1 MELFNS
7 FLTAVPFPPEWVL
20 VFVKASLLLGVA
32 QLALKAMPSISAA
45 TRHLVLTTA
54 LAAFL
59 LIPVFGYV
67 VPAWQLRVLPPA
79 SRPAAIPAASS
90 EPVRRAVQ
98 TVVPAALPATQ
109 VDPPGVVT
117 VVATPTPAPAAVRPA
132 RSWAWSEIA
141 IFVWL
146 TIAALLLARL
156 FLGMLRVSWII
167 SSGEPLSPRAFDLVN
182 AAKLRLGITRAV
194 SLVRSN
200 QIQVP
205 MIWGCFRPA
214 LLLPMTSESWPEE
227 QLEVVILHE
236 LGHLKRWDFVTLVI
250 GNLVTSLFWFHPQV
264 WLADL
269 TARRECERA
278 CDDLVLTSGTKAS
291 DYAGHLLSFVKLM
304 PAVER
309 FGAVTLGMSRRSQL
323 EGRLLAILHPSLPRA
338 SATRRGLVVGAVAA
352 AAIILPLSALRLT
365 AAPPQETAVAP
376 AVLRFGNLQ
385 LNGDSM
391 SRGESANELVSNRKE
406 KDRDWR
412 DGGNHSASEW
422 FAYAYELHNSDRFPE
437 AIAAF
442 KNAIAG
448 GYKPG
453 TSAYNIACGYAMQND
468 ADNALIWLRQ
478 SLVSGFDNYDH
489 LFEDSDLDP
498 IRGDARFQAV
508 LAPYR
513 ADYEKEHN
521 DHDSWKGTAREWKS
535 AIRDGIRGGIR
546 EGILGGIGDL
556 NDLQGLRSS
565 EDESPDRLQE
575 ANRRFALLQSTSSTD
590 GEDWSDTG
598 VRLLRVR
605 QLDRAIVALRQ
616 AVDHLGESGST
627 AMYNLACAYSLN
639 GDRASALQWLEKSI
653 NAGFDQR
660 DKINQDPDLNTI
672 RREARFAELAKLA
685 DDLTMQREEW
695 SRDGVG
701 RDDDRDWSPVID
713 YFRGYVRAHPGSGRA
728 FSNLGYALLR
738 NGSAKEAVDAF
749 QSALRLGYRP
759 GASTYNVACALAV
772 AGQKDAAFDWLA
784 RADRAGFKVENYVG
798 HDDDLDNLRDDPR
811 LRQYED
817 RSETW
822 SFGKHEKHDKVKMKR
837 TVSR

>member
-20 VFVKASLLLGVA
+20 AFLKASLLLAVA

-67 VPAWQLRVLPPA
+67 VPAWRLSVLPATAPRPA
-79 SRPAAIPAASS
+79 SIPDAGSD
-90 EPVRRAVQ
+90 PVRSAAPAVL
-98 TVVPAALPATQ
+98 PAALPAAQ
-109 VDPPGVVT
+109 IDPPGVVT
-117 VVATPTPAPAAVRPA
+117 VVATPVPAPMPPA
-132 RSWAWSEIA
+132 RSWSWREIA
-141 IFVWL
+141 VFVWL
-146 TIAALLLARL
+146 AVAALLLARL
-156 FLGMLRVSWII
+156 FLGMLRVSWIV
-167 SSGEPLSPRAFDLVN
+167 SSGDPLSPRAFDLVN
-182 AAKLRLGITRAV
+182 AAKLRLGITRPV
-194 SLVRSN
+194 SLVRSS

-205 MIWGCFRPA
+205 MIWGCFRPT
-214 LLLPMTSESWPEE
+214 LLLPMTAESWPED

-236 LGHLKRWDFVTLVI
+236 LGHLKRWDFVTLVVS
-250 GNLVTSLFWFHPQV
+250 NLVTSLFWFHPQV

-304 PAVER
+304 PAVEP

-338 SATRRGLVVGAVAA
+338 SATRRGVVLAAIVAA
-352 AAIILPLSALRLT
+352 AILLPLSALRLT

-376 AVLRFGNLQ
+376 AVLHWGNLQ

-391 SRGESANELVSNRKE
+391 VKGGSTNELVSNRKDR
-406 KDRDWR
+406 DRDWR
-412 DGGNHSASEW
+412 DSGNHSASEW
-422 FAYAYELHNSDRFPE
+422 FAHAYELHNSDRFPE

-498 IRGDARFQAV
+498 IRSDARFQAV

-513 ADYEKEHN
+513 ADYEKDHN
-521 DHDSWKGTAREWKS
+521 DRDSWKGTVREWKS
-535 AIRDGIRGGIR
+535 ALRQGIRDLKDI
-546 EGILGGIGDL
+546 
-556 NDLQGLRSS
+556 QGLKDS

-605 QLDRAIVALRQ
+605 QLDRAIVALRK
-616 AVDHLGESGST
+616 AVEHLGESGTT

-660 DKINQDPDLNTI
+660 DKVYQDPDLNAI
-672 RREARFAELAKLA
+672 RKEARFAELAKLA

-701 RDDDRDWSPVID
+701 KDDDRDWTPVIA
-713 YFRGYVRAHPGSGRA
+713 YFRGYVRAHPDSGRA

-738 NGSAKEAVDAF
+738 NGSAKEAGDAF

-784 RADRAGFKVENYVG
+784 RAGRAGFEVENYAD

-811 LRQYED
+811 FRQYED
-817 RSETW
+817 HSEILHIMGH
-822 SFGKHEKHDKVKMKR
+822 GKTHESKVKLKSS
-837 TVSR
+837 VSM